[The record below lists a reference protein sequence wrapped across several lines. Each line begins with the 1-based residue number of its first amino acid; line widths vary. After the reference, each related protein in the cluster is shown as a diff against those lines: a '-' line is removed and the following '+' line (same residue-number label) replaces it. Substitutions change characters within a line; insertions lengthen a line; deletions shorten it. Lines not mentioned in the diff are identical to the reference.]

1 MTEAATDREDTTAAL
16 SALERRVD
24 RLADKVETL
33 TALVGRL
40 HADSREALALSYAAC
55 ESDVRLVVVLRTLLS
70 VVANRGQFFPENLK
84 FSEIIEQADA
94 DLRMADTEIERSVAT
109 FLAAAKGPDAQ

>member
-1 MTEAATDREDTTAAL
+1 MTEAATDREDTAAAL
-16 SALERRVD
+16 LALARRVD

-40 HADSREALALSYAAC
+40 RADSREALALSYAAC

-70 VVANRGQFFPENLK
+70 VVANRGKFFPENLK
-84 FSEIIEQADA
+84 FSEVIEQADT

-109 FLAAAKGPDAQ
+109 FLAADEGPDTQ